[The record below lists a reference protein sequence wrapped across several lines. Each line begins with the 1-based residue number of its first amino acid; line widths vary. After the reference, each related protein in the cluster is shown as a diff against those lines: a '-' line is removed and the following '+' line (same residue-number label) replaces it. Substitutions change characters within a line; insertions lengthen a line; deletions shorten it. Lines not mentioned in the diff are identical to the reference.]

1 MALTMSQA
9 AQMAEKNG
17 ENVIGKAFTGTMRDF
32 DFSGLVE
39 GDEFIVPKDY
49 EVREQKMGINPRTGK
64 ENTTQY
70 IFVETPSGT
79 KRFYPSMFSKTVL
92 MYEKTEPGQPLQVAK
107 DSEGNYLPAKHH
119 TGTAVDLFRSKM
131 PDVEAGV
138 QALAASG
145 KKVKLVKATPVLTRA
160 FGRDDALTN
169 ANIYQIDLV

>member
-9 AQMAEKNG
+9 AQMADRNG
-17 ENVIGKAFTGTMRDF
+17 ELSIGNAFTGTMRDF

-49 EVREQKMGINPRTGK
+49 DVRQQKMGKNRNG
-64 ENTTQY
+64 EDVFTQY

-92 MYEKTEPGQPLQVAK
+92 VYEKTEAGQPLKVAK
-107 DSEGNYLPAKHH
+107 DSNGVNITRHH
-119 TGTAVDLFRSKM
+119 EGTAVDLFRSKM
-131 PDVEAGV
+131 PDVNAGV

-145 KKVKLVKATPVLTRA
+145 KKVKIVKATPVLTRA
-160 FGRDDALTN
+160 FGRDNALAN